1 VSVNGANESDQQHVL
16 PILDQ
21 VARTCGATPETLHAD
36 AGYASG

>member
-1 VSVNGANESDQQHVL
+1 MSVNGANESDQQHVL